1 VDYVLLNH
9 SLTESN
15 GQPSK
20 TPITV
25 FDVESNSGSIM
36 HLVEQC
42 REAIGADCNLTCPA
56 EFIPSGVSCSIGR
69 DDGSETVA
77 TCMAGR
83 FDSARGYFESTMNL
97 LEFAVIIRL
106 ACVKR

>member
-1 VDYVLLNH
+1 MLLNH

-42 REAIGADCNLTCPA
+42 REAIGADCNLTCPPL
-56 EFIPSGVSCSIGR
+56 ESKISRTLVYPQFSG
-69 DDGSETVA
+69 
-77 TCMAGR
+77 
-83 FDSARGYFESTMNL
+83 
-97 LEFAVIIRL
+97 
-106 ACVKR
+106 